1 MMFFNM
7 DVRMTTLIYVSVF
20 LCMYK
25 DFCLTFFAKLYK
37 CYLTSSIMFRVLSLL
52 LCFLFSQLIN
62 LQLMYTYEFN
72 LSAIRVFSMN
82 NRHCGL
88 F

>member
-7 DVRMTTLIYVSVF
+7 DFRMTTLIYVLVF

-52 LCFLFSQLIN
+52 LCFLFSQLIKKK
-62 LQLMYTYEFN
+62 TT
-72 LSAIRVFSMN
+72 VFSLCIHMN
-82 NRHCGL
+82 L
-88 F
+88 T

>member
-7 DVRMTTLIYVSVF
+7 DFRMTTFFYVMVF

-37 CYLTSSIMFRVLSLL
+37 CCTKSSIMFRVLSLL
-52 LCFLFSQLIN
+52 LCFLFSQLIKK
-62 LQLMYTYEFN
+62 LQS
-72 LSAIRVFSMN
+72 SAYVYI
-82 NRHCGL
+82 
-88 F
+88 